1 MDRVFYPSFSKLSI
15 AAAVAAGVVG
25 CAGGTAHAQSL
36 DLGDLQTV
44 ASTGLSNALFLTN
57 APGDPVTRLY
67 VLEQSGRVRRIDGT
81 TLQTASVL
89 DITTIVL
96 ASGTNPEFGRQ
107 GDSEQGLLGLAFHPG
122 YQANRFF
129 YVYYIEP
136 RGSTFTNSS
145 GTLTFDRGRS
155 VVARYTMNAGGTA
168 AVAGSAQIV
177 MRFDQSETNHN
188 GGCMYFGSDGL
199 LYIGTGDGGGGGDG
213 PNNALNPNVLL
224 GKMLR
229 IDVNGDDYPADALRN
244 YRIPAGN
251 PTTWPT
257 GAGGTQTG
265 LPELWAIGLR
275 NPWRW
280 SFDRL
285 TGDLW
290 IADVGQGLWEEVNVV
305 AGNGGPR
312 RNYGWRRWEGLA
324 SYNTN
329 IGTFSA
335 ANSVLPVY
343 VYPHSTSPGFLATQ
357 EGLSITGGFMYRGNA
372 IPGWRG
378 RYFFADFVRNRV
390 WSIRM
395 AGGAA
400 TDFQDHTLHLT
411 TAGVGPRQ
419 IASFGEDND
428 GELFTVHFAAPQ
440 IRKLVP
446 SALSNS
452 LSIADVAQ
460 GGGLPGP
467 DGIVDGDDFI
477 AFINAFAA
485 GELLADVVSGGGT
498 RPPDGVVDGSDFI
511 AFINAFVAG

>member
-1 MDRVFYPSFSKLSI
+1 MNRVSYSSFSKFSI
-15 AAAVAAGVVG
+15 AAAAAAGLVA
-25 CAGGTAHAQSL
+25 CAGSTVHAQSL

-44 ASTGLSNALFLTN
+44 ASTGLSSALFLTN

-67 VLEQSGRVRRIDGT
+67 VLELAGRVRRIDST

-89 DITTIVL
+89 DITTLVL
-96 ASGTNPEFGRQ
+96 AAGSNPEFGVVQ
-107 GDSEQGLLGLAFHPG
+107 GFSEQGLLGLAFHPD
-122 YQANRFF
+122 YQTNRYF
-129 YVYYIEP
+129 YVYYTEP
-136 RGSTFTNSS
+136 RGSTYVSQGVTYDN
-145 GTLTFDRGRS
+145 GRS
-155 VVARYTMNAGGTA
+155 VLARYTMNAAGTA

-177 MRFDQSETNHN
+177 MKFDQSEVNHN
-188 GGCMYFGSDGL
+188 GGCIRFGTDGL
-199 LYIGTGDGGGGGDG
+199 LYIGTGDGGGGGDQ
-213 PNNALNPNVLL
+213 PNNALNPNTLL

-229 IDVNGDDYPADALRN
+229 IDVNGDDFPADANKN

-251 PTTWPT
+251 PVTWPT

-265 LPELWAIGLR
+265 LREIWAIGLR

-280 SFDRL
+280 SFDKL

-290 IADVGQGLWEEVNVV
+290 IADVGQDLWEEVNFVS
-305 AGNGGPR
+305 GNGGPG

-329 IGTFSA
+329 IGTYSV
-335 ANSVLPVY
+335 ANSVQPVY
-343 VYPHSTSPGFLATQ
+343 VYPHNTAAGFLASQQGSST
-357 EGLSITGGFMYRGNA
+357 TGGFVYRGNA

-378 RYFFADFVRNRV
+378 RYFFADFVSGRL
-390 WSIRM
+390 WSFRLI
-395 AGGAA
+395 GGVRA
-400 TDFQDHTLHLT
+400 DFQDHTAHFT
-411 TAGVGPRQ
+411 TAGVGPSSLT
-419 IASFGEDND
+419 SFGEDND
-428 GELFTVHFAAPQ
+428 GELYTVHFAAPR
-440 IRKLVP
+440 IRKIVP

-467 DGIVDGDDFI
+467 DGTIDGDDFI

-485 GELLADVVSGGGT
+485 GDLLADVVNGGGT
-498 RPPDGVVDGSDFI
+498 RPPDGIVDGSDFI